1 MDERQKKVLVRL
13 QAQCVR
19 REYCISDITAKAVRA
34 LEGDR
39 AAAQEVV
46 ASLVA
51 DRFVDNRRYAAA
63 FAREKAALSGW
74 GPVKIRFAL
83 SAKGIDGETVSE
95 ALAEIDASSADRKME
110 TVLRARYRTLAEDPQ
125 CRLKLLKFGLG
136 RGYEYEDI
144 RSLVDRIIREEQAP
158 AGGPDEA

>member
-1 MDERQKKVLVRL
+1 MDERQTKLLMRL

-19 REYCISDITAKAVRA
+19 REYCVSDIVTKAVKA

-39 AAAQEVV
+39 EAAQAVV
-46 ASLVA
+46 DALVA
-51 DRFVDNRRYAAA
+51 DRFVDNLRYASA

-74 GPVKIRFAL
+74 GPVKIRYAL
-83 SAKGIDGETVSE
+83 AAKGIDRE
-95 ALAEIDASSADRKME
+95 AIAEAMAEIDGASADRKME
-110 TVLRARYRTLAEDPQ
+110 TVLRTKYRTLAEDPQ

-144 RSLVDRIIREEQAP
+144 RTLVDRIIEE
-158 AGGPDEA
+158 GGRSPEGDDV

>member
-1 MDERQKKVLVRL
+1 MDERQTKLLMRL

-19 REYCISDITAKAVRA
+19 REYCVSDIVTKAVKA

-39 AAAQEVV
+39 EAAQAVV
-46 ASLVA
+46 DALVA
-51 DRFVDNRRYAAA
+51 DRFVDNLRYASA

-74 GPVKIRFAL
+74 GPVKIRYAL
-83 SAKGIDGETVSE
+83 AAKGIDREKIAE
-95 ALAEIDASSADRKME
+95 AMAEIDGTSADRKME
-110 TVLRARYRTLAEDPQ
+110 TVLRTKYRTLAEDPQ

-144 RSLVDRIIREEQAP
+144 RALVDRIIEE
-158 AGGPDEA
+158 GGRSPEGDDV

>member
-1 MDERQKKVLVRL
+1 MDERQTKLLMRL

-19 REYCISDITAKAVRA
+19 REYCVSDIVTKAVKA

-39 AAAQEVV
+39 EAAQAVV
-46 ASLVA
+46 DALVA
-51 DRFVDNRRYAAA
+51 DRFVDNLRYASA

-74 GPVKIRFAL
+74 GPVKIRYAL
-83 SAKGIDGETVSE
+83 AAKGIDRDTIAE
-95 ALAEIDASSADRKME
+95 AMTEIDGGSADRKME
-110 TVLRARYRTLAEDPQ
+110 TVLRTKYRTLAEDPQ

-144 RSLVDRIIREEQAP
+144 RTLVDRIIEE
-158 AGGPDEA
+158 GGRSPEGDDV

>member
-1 MDERQKKVLVRL
+1 MDERQTKLLMRL

-19 REYCISDITAKAVRA
+19 REYCVSDIVTKAVKA

-39 AAAQEVV
+39 EAAQAVV
-46 ASLVA
+46 DALVA
-51 DRFVDNRRYAAA
+51 DRFVDNLRYASA

-74 GPVKIRFAL
+74 GPVKIRYAL
-83 SAKGIDGETVSE
+83 AAKGIDRETIAE
-95 ALAEIDASSADRKME
+95 AMTEIDGASADRKME
-110 TVLRARYRTLAEDPQ
+110 TVLRTKYRTLAEDPQ

-144 RSLVDRIIREEQAP
+144 RTLVDRIIEEGGRSP
-158 AGGPDEA
+158 AGDDV